1 MLAQCSVV
9 IVVKAEAAAAA
20 NAAAVPSKAHK
31 GLSGAVVD

>member
-1 MLAQCSVV
+1 MPVQCSVV

-31 GLSGAVVD
+31 GLSGVAVD